1 MDIYYTI
8 IDAPPGP
15 VYAAES
21 KTGLF
26 FVHLGPD
33 SYNNLVAFAQKYYPE
48 AQVVPSVID
57 AAPQIMEYV
66 AGERRDFDLP
76 LDLKGTDFQLQVWR
90 ALQGIPYGRT
100 ETYAQVA
107 ESVGRSGGA
116 QAVGQANKA
125 NPIPIVIPCHRV
137 VEKDG
142 NLGGFAPGPE
152 WKKWLLDLEKA

>member
-8 IDAPPGP
+8 IDAPPGKI
-15 VYAAES
+15 YAAES
-21 KTGLF
+21 KKGLL

-33 SYNNLVAFAQKYYPE
+33 SYNGLTAFVKKHYPG

-66 AGERRDFDLP
+66 AGERRGFDLP

-90 ALQGIPYGRT
+90 AIQKIPYGRT
-100 ETYAQVA
+100 RFYGQVA
-107 ESVGRSGGA
+107 KFVDRPRGA
-116 QAVGQANKA
+116 QAVGMACKA
-125 NPIPIVIPCHRV
+125 NPIPLVIPCHRV
-137 VEKDG
+137 VERG
-142 NLGGFAPGPE
+142 GGLGGFSPGLE